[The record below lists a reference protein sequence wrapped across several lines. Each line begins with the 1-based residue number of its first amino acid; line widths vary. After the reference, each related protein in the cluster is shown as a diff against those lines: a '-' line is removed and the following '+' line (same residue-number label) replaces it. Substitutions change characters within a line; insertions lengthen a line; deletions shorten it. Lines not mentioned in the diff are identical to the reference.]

1 MTTELEAYLKAATRG
16 LWGKKKLEVREEL
29 ENHVLERAHKHE
41 LEGFKQPEAIQ
52 KVLEQIG
59 PANIVSRGMIGVH
72 TMPNILRTALTAAFL
87 TGLGIT
93 GLNQSL
99 AQVTGNNRWPIKECA
114 DPKVEKYPWDN
125 TDGLACEMD
134 EFWINIPSLRK
145 TLTTAG
151 VTVNATTDAT
161 AMQFLTLRFPNNN
174 TISIQQLTR
183 LNAGPGSAPAKVIP
197 LDNNFVSAMD
207 FFRALR
213 FSTAPASLE
222 GWDNI
227 RVGIGNIHFQLKL
240 GGNHGIN
247 AALYSSALRI
257 LLEDLLPYQDAPLNL
272 ASNIS
277 LGNQVPEIRYGQSI
291 SYKTPT
297 NTIMVAL
304 SYVPKTKSWDGNKS
318 ELWVAQTIKTDSA
331 QVLSFKTSTKKLE
344 FAPDIRTAQK
354 KPGSVILLRFTGR
367 LDLNALNLEI
377 IAPKSVR

>member
-1 MTTELEAYLKAATRG
+1 MTSELERYLNAATRG
-16 LWGKKKLEVREEL
+16 LWGQKKLEVREEL
-29 ENHVLERAHKHE
+29 EAHLLEKARKFELKGFTRTDAIQNVLEE
-41 LEGFKQPEAIQ
+41 
-52 KVLEQIG
+52 IG
-59 PANIVSRGMIGVH
+59 PANIVSSGMIGVH
-72 TMPNILRTALTAAFL
+72 TMPNVLRTALAAAFL

-93 GLNQSL
+93 SINQTL

-125 TDGLACEMD
+125 TDGLSCEMD
-134 EFWINIPSLRK
+134 EYWINIPSLRK

-161 AMQFLTLRFPNNN
+161 ATQFLTLRFPNNN

-183 LNAGPGSAPAKVIP
+183 LNSGPGSAPAKVIP

-227 RVGIGNIHFQLKL
+227 RVGIGDIHFQMQL
-240 GGNHGIN
+240 GSNHGIN
-247 AALYSSALRI
+247 SALYNSALRTP
-257 LLEDLLPYQDAPLNL
+257 LENLLPYQDAPLNL

-277 LGNQVPEIRYGQSI
+277 LGNQIQEIQYKQSI
-291 SYKTPT
+291 SYKTRT

-304 SYVPKTKSWDGNKS
+304 SYVPKTKIWDGKNS

-331 QVLSFKTSTKKLE
+331 QVLSFKTTTKKLE
-344 FAPDIRTAQK
+344 FVNDIKTAQK

-367 LDLNALNLEI
+367 LDLNVPNLEI
-377 IAPKSVR
+377 IAPKSVK